1 MLMKEQTEAAQGTY
15 IDLLTKEPDNY
26 NILANLIE
34 LLKRS
39 GKVMEAQKY
48 IDNAE

>member
-1 MLMKEQTEAAQGTY
+1 MQEKNEKAKEIY
-15 IDLLTKEPDNY
+15 INLLEKEPDNY

-39 GKVMEAQKY
+39 GVL
-48 IDNAE
+48 